1 MSSKIESSP
10 SNLFLLLGSFVTPAS
25 VHLSRLIQT
34 STTALP
40 LRLRLQPDGACF
52 SFSGLPYLHSPAHFP
67 GDSVVKNLPAK
78 AGDAGDT
85 ALIPGLERP
94 PGGGNG
100 NPLQY
105 FCLGN
110 PMDRGG
116 WWATVHGVTKS
127 QTLLSMHT
135 RIGT

>member
-1 MSSKIESSP
+1 MKV
-10 SNLFLLLGSFVTPAS
+10 LGQHYSFK
-25 VHLSRLIQT
+25 SRGLDIWVIQIMT
-34 STTALP
+34 G
-40 LRLRLQPDGACF
+40 D
-52 SFSGLPYLHSPAHFP
+52 FSG
-67 GDSVVKNLPAK
+67 GTVVKNLPAK

-135 RIGT
+135 HLTFTHDIPSA